1 MSAITEQPTRALA
14 VAPSNLQDLPIPS
27 GVGAILFV
35 GTSGQIN
42 CITEGGDNVLFQN
55 VPSGTILPVK
65 IKRVISTGTN
75 AQGIIALF

>member
-1 MSAITEQPTRALA
+1 MSAITEQPTRAFL
-14 VAPSNLQDLPIPS
+14 VVPSNLQDLPIPS
-27 GVGAILFV
+27 GVGAILYV
-35 GTSGQIN
+35 GNSGQIN
-42 CITEGGDNVLFQN
+42 CITEGGDSVSFQN